1 MITEE
6 NKQLAQWAMDYALK
20 HGAQQ
25 ARLVLYT
32 ESTTSFD
39 LRDGVIDRLQQ
50 ASESGLGVSLFVDGR
65 YGTYST
71 NRLHQE
77 ELKRFLLHGIE
88 HTRYLAK
95 DPCRQLPDASRYY
108 RGDLPDLKQF
118 DVCFLTYDPDEK
130 VALARAVAEEALG
143 KDERIISVESSY
155 SDGESGSYRIAS
167 NGFEG
172 ERRGTCFALSASVA
186 LRGEGEARPSG
197 FSYITSLRYDLLPK
211 EGYGQLAYERAL
223 RKIGQ
228 RKAPSGRYTMVVDAF
243 CVRQLLS
250 PMVSAL
256 YGPALHQQN
265 SFLLNSLGK
274 QVGSPL
280 FTLLDEPHL
289 IGANGAR
296 YFDGEGVATRP
307 MPVFDAGALR
317 TYYIDTYSAC
327 KMKVE
332 PTIASPSLLVLSPG
346 EKSQEELI
354 ADVAHGLFVT
364 AFNGGNCNSS
374 TGDFSYGIEG
384 FLIEQG
390 RLTQP
395 VSEMVVTGNMLDL
408 WQQLVAV
415 GNDPRLESNW
425 RIPTLT
431 FEGINASGC

>member
-1 MITEE
+1 M
-6 NKQLAQWAMDYALK
+6 
-20 HGAQQ
+20 QQ
-25 ARLVLYT
+25 A
-32 ESTTSFD
+32 
-39 LRDGVIDRLQQ
+39 
-50 ASESGLGVSLFVDGR
+50 AESGLGISLFVDGR

-77 ELKRFLLHGIE
+77 ELKRFLQHGID
-88 HTRYLAK
+88 HTRYLAP
-95 DPCRQLPDASRYY
+95 DACRQLPDASRYY
-108 RGDLPDLKQF
+108 QGGMPDLQQF
-118 DVCFLTYDPDEK
+118 DACFFTYAPDEK
-130 VALARAVAEEALG
+130 LALARAIAEEVMG
-143 KDERIISVESSY
+143 KDERLISVETSY

-186 LRGEGEARPSG
+186 LCGEGEARPSG
-197 FSYITSLRYDLLPK
+197 FSYMTSLCYDLLPK
-211 EGYGQLAYERAL
+211 EGYGQLAYQRAL

-228 RKAPSGRYTMVVDAF
+228 RKAPSGHYAMVVDAR
-243 CVRQLLS
+243 CVRQLLN

-265 SFLLNSLGK
+265 SFLINSLDK

-307 MPVFDAGALR
+307 MSVFDAGTLR
-317 TYYIDTYSAC
+317 TYYIDTYCAR
-327 KMKVE
+327 KMEVE
-332 PTIASPSLLVLSPG
+332 PTIASPSLLVLTPG
-346 EKSQEELI
+346 TQTQEELI

-364 AFNGGNCNSS
+364 GFNGGNCNSS

-390 RLTQP
+390 KLTQP

-408 WQQLVAV
+408 WQHLVAV
-415 GNDPRLESNW
+415 GNDARMESTW

-431 FEGINASGC
+431 FEGVTASGC

>member
-6 NKQLAQWAMDYALK
+6 NKKLAQWAMDYALH
-20 HGAQQ
+20 HGAQH

-32 ESTTSFD
+32 ESSTSFD
-39 LRDGVIDRLQQ
+39 LRDGRIDRLQQ
-50 ASESGLGVSLFVDGR
+50 AAESGLGISLFVDGR

-77 ELKRFLLHGIE
+77 ELKRFLQHGID
-88 HTRYLAK
+88 HTRYLAP

-108 RGDLPDLKQF
+108 QGGMPDLQQF
-118 DVCFLTYDPDEK
+118 DACFFTYDPDVK
-130 VALARAVAEEALG
+130 VALARTVAEEVMGL
-143 KDERIISVESSY
+143 DERIISVETSY

-197 FSYITSLRYDLLPK
+197 YSYISSLRYDQLPT
-211 EGYGQLAYERAL
+211 EGYGQLAYQRAL

-228 RKAPSGRYTMVVDAF
+228 RKAPSGRYTLVVDSR
-243 CVRQLLS
+243 CVRQLLN
-250 PMVSAL
+250 PMVNAL

-265 SFLLNSLGK
+265 SFLLDRLGK
-274 QVGSPL
+274 QVGSSR

-307 MPVFDAGALR
+307 MTVFDEGTLR
-317 TYYIDTYSAC
+317 TYYIDTYCAR
-327 KMKVE
+327 KMEVE
-332 PTIASPSLLVLSPG
+332 PTIASPSLLVLVPG
-346 EKSQEELI
+346 AQTQEELI
-354 ADVAHGLFVT
+354 AEVTHGLFVT
-364 AFNGGNCNSS
+364 GFNGGNCNSS

-384 FLIEQG
+384 FLIENGQ
-390 RLTQP
+390 LTQP
-395 VSEMVVTGNMLDL
+395 VNEMVVTGNMIDL
-408 WQQLVAV
+408 WQHLAAV
-415 GNDPRLESNW
+415 GNDARMESNW

-431 FEGINASGC
+431 FEGVTASGC

>member
-6 NKQLAQWAMDYALK
+6 NKKLAQWAMDYVLQ

-32 ESTTSFD
+32 ESSTSFD
-39 LRDGVIDRLQQ
+39 LRDGRIDRLQQ
-50 ASESGLGVSLFVDGR
+50 AAESGLGISLFVDGR

-77 ELKRFLLHGIE
+77 ELKRFLQHGID
-88 HTRYLAK
+88 HTRYLAP
-95 DPCRQLPDASRYY
+95 DACRQLPDASRYY
-108 RGDLPDLKQF
+108 QGGMPDLQQV
-118 DVCFLTYDPDEK
+118 DACFFTYAPDEK
-130 VALARAVAEEALG
+130 LALARAIAEEVMG
-143 KDERIISVESSY
+143 KDERLISVETSY

-197 FSYITSLRYDLLPK
+197 FSYMTSLCYDLLPK
-211 EGYGQLAYERAL
+211 EGYGQLAYQRAL

-228 RKAPSGRYTMVVDAF
+228 RKAPSGHYAMVVDAR
-243 CVRQLLS
+243 CVRQLLN
-250 PMVSAL
+250 PMVSVL

-265 SFLLNSLGK
+265 SFLINSLDK

-296 YFDGEGVATRP
+296 YFDGEGVATRS
-307 MPVFDAGALR
+307 MSVFDAGTLR
-317 TYYIDTYSAC
+317 TYYIDTYCAR
-327 KMKVE
+327 KMEVE
-332 PTIASPSLLVLSPG
+332 PTIASPSLLVLTPG
-346 EKSQEELI
+346 TQTQEELI

-364 AFNGGNCNSS
+364 GFNGGNCNSS

-390 RLTQP
+390 KLTQP

-408 WQQLVAV
+408 WQHLVAV
-415 GNDPRLESNW
+415 GNDARMESTW

-431 FEGINASGC
+431 FEGVTASGC